1 MYFSRCC
8 PSLLMKRGSVQVQ
21 KNPQP
26 PAKPEKPKFRGFRST
41 LRSLRDRLRTDHRT
55 MVSVQHLAVSF
66 SPQSILSQLS
76 SFTPFLSPLS
86 PLILSPSRLQRA
98 VILLSR
104 EDIWSAVIYRT
115 SVLRTW
121 MLSPHLSARQF
132 KVPSSCTHSNYTLV
146 TRFLTAALICHLSTS
161 DLSSELVGLLQV
173 RDQLRTEQ
181 DAMLLEV
188 QDLTSL

>member
-8 PSLLMKRGSVQVQ
+8 PSLLMKRGTVQVQ

-26 PAKPEKPKFRGFRST
+26 PAKPEKPKFRGFRNT
-41 LRSLRDRLRTDHRT
+41 LRSLRDRLRTDHKTLVR
-55 MVSVQHLAVSF
+55 VQHLAVSF

-76 SFTPFLSPLS
+76 SSFTPFLS

-121 MLSPHLSARQF
+121 MLFPHLSARQF
-132 KVPSSCTHSNYTLV
+132 KVPSSYTHSNYTLV
-146 TRFLTAALICHLSTS
+146 PRFLTAALICHLSTS